1 MKKQKENGSR
11 EMNARTYQEI
21 PLDLITAN
29 PLNPR
34 KIFAGK
40 KFDELVASV
49 KTKGVLE
56 PILVRPIEGNNEP
69 LYEIIAGERRF
80 RASKE
85 VAETNGGIE
94 NARIPA
100 IVQVMSDED
109 AFDAMTIEN
118 LQRADLT
125 ELEEARS
132 FQMYLE
138 RRGPE
143 AVKDLAE
150 RISIDPRYIRRRV
163 VILSLCDEILESWD
177 EGELTF
183 GHLEQLVRIDDEER
197 RNNYF
202 KMIMRYHYTVAN
214 LKSQIDSE
222 SPLLKHAALFDREEK
237 RCRTCHQNTK
247 VQRDLF
253 GEGMAAD
260 KKSRCMNP
268 QCYKNRLTDWLQDH
282 WTEFRDKFEL
292 NTNGFRFQGT
302 VDYDDYKTI
311 WSSVNKKCLECQS
324 YVSLLDGLGEV
335 YCKGVCIDKSCYR
348 ATYERKPEETGEN
361 GKAARVSWHGEFF
374 REKFYKERIP
384 EVLSTPE
391 VSSFARKQLLLLT
404 LLISNDEAKKHFAE
418 RYMEVTTQPYGIFVE
433 QDRLAEKLLTLEE
446 TPENEAWL
454 TECFEEAT
462 REIILQAATT
472 PKVRHAVASRI
483 GIRLAD
489 EWRLSEAYL
498 KKKTIKEMMEI
509 GESTGILRDEKARS
523 YLTGVLGKQE
533 GRFEACKK
541 KELISLFLESGIDLS
556 GRVPEEI
563 LKI

>member
-1 MKKQKENGSR
+1 
-11 EMNARTYQEI
+11 
-21 PLDLITAN
+21 
-29 PLNPR
+29 
-34 KIFAGK
+34 
-40 KFDELVASV
+40 
-49 KTKGVLE
+49 
-56 PILVRPIEGNNEP
+56 
-69 LYEIIAGERRF
+69 
-80 RASKE
+80 
-85 VAETNGGIE
+85 
-94 NARIPA
+94 
-100 IVQVMSDED
+100 MSDED

-125 ELEEARS
+125 ALEEARS

-150 RISIDPRYIRRRV
+150 RISIDSRYIRRRV
-163 VILSLCDEILESWD
+163 VILSLSDEIIESWD

-222 SPLLKHAALFDREEK
+222 SPLLKQAALFDREEK

-268 QCYKNRLTDWLQDH
+268 QCYKKRLIDWLENH
-282 WTEFRDKFEL
+282 WAEFRDKFEL
-292 NTNGFRFQGT
+292 NTNGYRFQGT

-335 YCKGVCIDKSCYR
+335 YYKGVCIDKSCYR
-348 ATYERKPEETGEN
+348 ATYERKADEQGN

-374 REKFYKERIP
+374 REEFYKERIP

-391 VSSFARKQLLLLT
+391 VSAFARKQLLLLT
-404 LLISNDEAKKHFAE
+404 LLISNDEAKKYFAE
-418 RYMEVTTQPYGIFVE
+418 RHMGVTTQPYGIFVE
-433 QDRLAEKLLTLEE
+433 QDRLAEKILTLEE

-483 GIRLAD
+483 GIRLSD

-541 KELISLFLESGIDLS
+541 KELIGLFLESGVDLS

>member
-1 MKKQKENGSR
+1 MKKQKESGSK

-21 PLDLITAN
+21 PLAQIQAS

-40 KFDELVASV
+40 KFDELVASI
-49 KTKGVLE
+49 KIKGVLE
-56 PILVRPIEGNNEP
+56 PILVRPLETNDGAIF
-69 LYEIIAGERRF
+69 EIIAGERRF
-80 RASKE
+80 RASRE
-85 VAETNGGIE
+85 AAEANGGIE

-138 RRGPE
+138 RKGPE
-143 AVKDLAE
+143 VVKDLAE
-150 RISIDPRYIRRRV
+150 RICIDPRYIRRRV
-163 VILSLCDEILESWD
+163 VILSLSDEILESWD
-177 EGELTF
+177 EGALSF

-197 RNNYF
+197 RNNYY
-202 KMIMRYHYTVAN
+202 KGIIRYHYSVAN

-222 SPLLKHAALFDREEK
+222 SPLLKHSALFDKEEK
-237 RCRTCHQNTK
+237 RCKTCHQNTK

-260 KKSRCMNP
+260 KKIRCMNP
-268 QCYKNRLTDWLQDH
+268 QCYKKRLTDWLQDH
-282 WTEFRDKFEL
+282 WTEFREKFEL
-292 NTNGFRFQGT
+292 KTNGFRFQGT
-302 VDYDDYKTI
+302 VGYDDYKVI
-311 WSSVNKKCLECQS
+311 WSSLNTKCLECRS
-324 YVSLLDGLGEV
+324 YVSLLDGLGDI
-335 YCKGVCIDKSCYR
+335 YHKGVCIDKPCYR
-348 ATYERKPEETGEN
+348 ATYERKVDEN
-361 GKAARVSWHGEFF
+361 GKNGNGSRVSWHGEHF
-374 REKFYKERIP
+374 REEFYKQRIP

-391 VSSFARKQLLLLT
+391 VTPFARKQLLLLS
-404 LLISNDEAKKHFAE
+404 LLISNEEAKKHFAE
-418 RYMEVTTQPYGIFVE
+418 QYMEASSKPYGIFIE
-433 QDRLAEKLLTLEE
+433 QDKLAEKILTLEE

-454 TECFEEAT
+454 TDRFEEAT
-462 REIILQAATT
+462 REIILQGTTT

-483 GIRLAD
+483 GIKLSD
-489 EWRLSEAYL
+489 EWLLSEAYL

-509 GESTGILRDEKARS
+509 GVSTGILTDDKARS

-533 GRFEACKK
+533 GRFDACKK
-541 KELISLFLESGIDLS
+541 KELISVFLESGVDLT